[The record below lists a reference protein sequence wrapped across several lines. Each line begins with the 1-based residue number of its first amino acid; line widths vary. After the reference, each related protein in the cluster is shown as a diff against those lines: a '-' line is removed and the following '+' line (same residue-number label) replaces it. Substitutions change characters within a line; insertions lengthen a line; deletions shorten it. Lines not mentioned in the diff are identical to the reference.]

1 MTRARIGSRRGLIV
15 FPALAVVVS
24 VSCTTASPASS
35 TDVSPETVDRIST
48 ATTVAP
54 KGSAART
61 VAAAV
66 AGVRIARERPAGYS
80 RALFRHWTDDDRNG
94 CSARE
99 DVLIA
104 ESSTPAQVDRFG
116 CKVIAG
122 DWYSPYDGLTHT
134 DPADLDID
142 HVVALKE
149 AWDSGAH
156 SWTASRRRA
165 FANDL
170 SDARS
175 LIAVTASVNRS
186 KGDKDPSNWMPPNRA
201 DWCRYIAD
209 WVAVKSRWGLTMD
222 ESEHGRISRLA
233 RGECASTTVANWGGA
248 AEARPGGDSPSPTAT
263 PTTSAPVITT
273 SAPLSTSP
281 PTTAGSTSPGG
292 GSERTVK
299 PGAFCKNV
307 EIGQTGT
314 SGGRSYVCATTKTDG
329 TPYSDG
335 RARWRQV

>member
-1 MTRARIGSRRGLIV
+1 MSRARSGSRRGLII

-35 TDVSPETVDRIST
+35 TEMSPGTVDRIST

-54 KGSAART
+54 KGSTART

-134 DPADLDID
+134 DPADLDVD

-201 DWCRYIAD
+201 DWCRYISD

-233 RGECASTTVANWGGA
+233 RGECASTTTVGWGQGTNTRPDGGA
-248 AEARPGGDSPSPTAT
+248 TTG
-263 PTTSAPVITT
+263 TTSPA
-273 SAPLSTSP
+273 A
-281 PTTAGSTSPGG
+281 TAGDV
-292 GSERTVK
+292 RTVK
-299 PGAFCKNV
+299 PGAFCKKT

-314 SGGRSYVCATTKTDG
+314 AGGKSYVCATTKTDG

>member
-1 MTRARIGSRRGLIV
+1 MTRAHVSSRRGLIV

-35 TDVSPETVDRIST
+35 TNDAPVGSERIT
-48 ATTVAP
+48 TLTTVAP

-61 VAAAV
+61 VARVV

-80 RALFRHWTDDDRNG
+80 RSLFRHWTDDDGNG

-104 ESSTPAQVDRFG
+104 ESLTPAQVDAYG

-122 DWYSPYDGLTHT
+122 DWYSSYDGLTHT

-156 SWTASRRRA
+156 SWTAARRRA

-186 KGDKDPSNWMPPNRA
+186 KGDKDPSNWMPPNRG

-209 WVAVKSRWGLTMD
+209 WVAVKARWGLTMD

-233 RGECASTTVANWGGA
+233 RGECASTTVLGWGRGV
-248 AEARPGGDSPSPTAT
+248 ETRPSDGGPT
-263 PTTSAPVITT
+263 PTTSPGVIAT
-273 SAPLSTSP
+273 PSTSP
-281 PTTAGSTSPGG
+281 PVTSPSDTT
-292 GSERTVK
+292 GSGVLPEVK
-299 PGAFCKNV
+299 PVRCGKAQ
-307 EIGQTGT
+307 IGDLGT
-314 SGGRSYVCATTKTDG
+314 YRGKTYVCSTTRLDG
-329 TPYSDG
+329 TPYAPGYSM
-335 RARWRQV
+335 WRPVG

>member
-1 MTRARIGSRRGLIV
+1 MRRGLIV

-24 VSCTTASPASS
+24 VSCTTASPASTGNGAS
-35 TDVSPETVDRIST
+35 VVVDKKSPT
-48 ATTVAP
+48 TTVAP
-54 KGSAART
+54 KGSAVRT
-61 VAAAV
+61 VARAM
-66 AGVRIARERPAGYS
+66 AGVRIAKERPAGYK
-80 RALFRHWTDDDRNG
+80 RTLFTHWTDDDGNG

-104 ESSTPAQVDRFG
+104 ESLTPAQVDGFG
-116 CKVIAG
+116 CKVVEG

-134 DPADLDID
+134 DPAELDID

-156 SWTASRRRA
+156 SWTKARRRA

-175 LIAVTASVNRS
+175 LIAVTKSVNRS

-209 WVAVKSRWGLTMD
+209 WVAVKVRWGLTMD
-222 ESEHGRISRLA
+222 RSEHGRINKLA
-233 RGECASTTVANWGGA
+233 RGECASTTIVSWGRGTNTRPAVATKTPA
-248 AEARPGGDSPSPTAT
+248 TIPDTAPVRSTIPAVTSPSD
-263 PTTSAPVITT
+263 
-273 SAPLSTSP
+273 ST
-281 PTTAGSTSPGG
+281 GVE
-292 GSERTVK
+292 SEARTVK
-299 PGAFCKNV
+299 PGAFCKNA
-307 EIGQTGT
+307 EIGQLGT
-314 SGGRSYVCATTKTDG
+314 AGGNSYVCARTKTDG

-335 RARWRQV
+335 RARWRRV

>member
-1 MTRARIGSRRGLIV
+1 MSRARSGSRRGLII

-35 TDVSPETVDRIST
+35 TEVSPGTVDRIST

-54 KGSAART
+54 KGSTART

-134 DPADLDID
+134 DPADLDVD

-201 DWCRYIAD
+201 DWCRYISD

-233 RGECASTTVANWGGA
+233 RGECASTTTVGWGQGTNTRPDGGA
-248 AEARPGGDSPSPTAT
+248 TTG
-263 PTTSAPVITT
+263 TTSPA
-273 SAPLSTSP
+273 A
-281 PTTAGSTSPGG
+281 TAGDV
-292 GSERTVK
+292 RTVK
-299 PGAFCKNV
+299 PGAFCKKT

-314 SGGRSYVCATTKTDG
+314 AGGKSYVCATTKTDG